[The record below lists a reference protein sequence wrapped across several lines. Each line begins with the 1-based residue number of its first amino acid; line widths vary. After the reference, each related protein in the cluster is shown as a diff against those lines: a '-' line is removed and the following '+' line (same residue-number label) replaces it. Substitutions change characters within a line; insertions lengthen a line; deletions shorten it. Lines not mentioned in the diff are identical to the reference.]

1 MMRVAFVAAR
11 TLSVLCVLLLVVLV
25 VFDAHAERFTA
36 GLTPLQFSAKLQ
48 VDLRDD
54 YRDVLGV
61 AHNAGDDLGATF
73 EAAAHGVD
81 AIEIDVTSVGG
92 ELHASHDAPVPLL
105 DTLLFRGPHL
115 EEAWNAARLRETV
128 LLDLKESSSGYLDD
142 VRRFLATR
150 RDRRLIIQTRD
161 VASLRVLARTV
172 PWAQRLQLVFDE
184 RDLERLHRHRELVAQ
199 IDGVSVRDRLLSPPE
214 HAWLRSRGLKTF
226 AWTINDEQRMN
237 ELVARG
243 LDGLI
248 TDRLDIMA
256 LLGDRPG
263 VAP

>member
-11 TLSVLCVLLLVVLV
+11 TVSVLCVLLLVVLI

-61 AHNAGDDLGATF
+61 AHNAGDDLPATF
-73 EAAAHGVD
+73 EAAALGVD

-92 ELHASHDAPVPLL
+92 ELHASHDAPV
-105 DTLLFRGPHL
+105 
-115 EEAWNAARLRETV
+115 
-128 LLDLKESSSGYLDD
+128 
-142 VRRFLATR
+142 RRFLAMR

-161 VASLRVLARTV
+161 SASLRVLARTV
-172 PWAQRLQLVFDE
+172 PRAQRLQLIFDE
-184 RDLERLHRHRELVAQ
+184 RELERLHRHPELVAE

-214 HAWLRSRGLKTF
+214 QAWLRSRGLKTF
-226 AWTINDEQRMN
+226 AWTINDERRMN
-237 ELVARG
+237 ELVAG
-243 LDGLI
+243 GVDGLI

-256 LLGDRPG
+256 LLGDHPDNAR
-263 VAP
+263 

>member
-11 TLSVLCVLLLVVLV
+11 TLSVLCVLLLAVLI

-36 GLTPLQFSAKLQ
+36 GLTPLQFSARLQ
-48 VDLRDD
+48 GDLRDD
-54 YRDVLGV
+54 YSDVLGV

-115 EEAWNAARLRETV
+115 VEAWDAARLRETV

-161 VASLRVLARTV
+161 SASLRVLGRSV
-172 PWAQRLQLVFDE
+172 PWAQRLQLIFDE
-184 RDLERLHRHRELVAQ
+184 DELERLRRDPELGGE
-199 IDGVSVRDRLLSPPE
+199 IDGVSVRDRLLSGSE
-214 HAWLRSRGLKTF
+214 QAWLRSRGLRTF
-226 AWTINDEQRMN
+226 AWTINDERRMN

-243 LDGLI
+243 VDAG
-248 TDRLDIMA
+248 
-256 LLGDRPG
+256 
-263 VAP
+263 